1 MYPAYIT
8 KPLLPPLI
16 LLLTLLTMITQ
27 WHGNMPTYMVTNRWL
42 KRRCYDMVIL
52 LFAGKYCHCLQI
64 LNTAS
69 TAFTASYAAYT
80 ANNDY
85 TMAYMPTYM
94 VTNRWLERRCY
105 DMDYGY
111 FAFCKCDNSG
121 CRRDR
126 FFSSKT
132 QFPSQTGNFCLQHV
146 MHLLRDMP
154 LRINLSYPGKILVH
168 PMTRQIFCNTPRLKC
183 YLYLSLCHKKT
194 FAVK

>member
-27 WHGNMPTYMVTNRWL
+27 WHGN
-42 KRRCYDMVIL
+42 
-52 LFAGKYCHCLQI
+52 
-64 LNTAS
+64 
-69 TAFTASYAAYT
+69 
-80 ANNDY
+80 
-85 TMAYMPTYM
+85 MPTYM

>member
-27 WHGNMPTYMVTNRWL
+27 WHGNMPTYMVIKPLVKAPLLWYGYFAF
-42 KRRCYDMVIL
+42 CWQIL
-52 LFAGKYCHCLQI
+52 SLPTL

-69 TAFTASYAAYT
+69 TAFTAAYAAYT

-121 CRRDR
+121 FRRER

-183 YLYLSLCHKKT
+183 YLYLALCHKKT